1 MGSSPRS
8 TYKNLYQHLQKEFR
22 SGVISLPDD
31 REVLVQ
37 LIYSALLENRPAAVA
52 LEAFETI
59 ENSFID
65 WNELRVSTASELCD
79 LVPTLSNARNSCERL
94 RQTLQVIFQA
104 TYKFDLEEWREK
116 GEEAFRDYLGT
127 IRYVTPFMKSYT
139 VAAVFRRS
147 AVPLDEGA
155 LRVLRLLDL
164 VDVNAENQEVPI
176 GLERVFSKS
185 DTLVFARML
194 HELGAMLMDE
204 TQSARAMRILKAVDP
219 ESAQRTFVPLVDTD
233 DFDPFRINRKLVSL
247 RRNSPMKMSFDA
259 DMDDVEEE
267 DISADDSLEE
277 EIPLENA
284 EETDGAFA
292 HEEAAAPKRKEEKKA
307 KGQKP
312 AEAKAPAETRKPA
325 ETRVSAEVKKPAEP
339 KAPVKAKKP
348 AEVKAPV
355 KAKKPAEPK
364 APVKA
369 KKPAEVKAPVRTK
382 KPAEAKAPVRAKK
395 PAEAKAPV
403 KAKKPAEAK
412 APVKV
417 KKSAEAKA
425 PVKAKKPAEAKAPVK
440 AKKPAEAKAPVKAKK
455 PAEAKAPVKVKK
467 SAAAKSPVKAKKPAP
482 KPAAKAPVQRTL
494 FAKGNAG
501 KKSGGKKK

>member
-1 MGSSPRS
+1 MGSSPRN

-31 REVLVQ
+31 REILVQ
-37 LIYSALLENRPAAVA
+37 LIYSALLENQPAAAA

-65 WNELRVSTASELCD
+65 WNELRVSTAGELCD
-79 LVPTLSNARNSCERL
+79 LIPMLSNARNSCERL

-116 GEEAFRDYLGT
+116 GEEAFRGYLET
-127 IRYVTPFMKSYT
+127 IPYVTPFMRDYT

-164 VDVNAENQEVPI
+164 VDVNAENHEVPV

-185 DTLVFARML
+185 DMLVFARML

-204 TQSARAMRILKAVDP
+204 TQSARAMKLLKAVDP
-219 ESAQRTFVPLVDTD
+219 ESAQRTFVPLVDVAD
-233 DFDPFRINRKLVSL
+233 LDPFRITRELASL

-277 EIPLENA
+277 EIPLENT
-284 EETDGAFA
+284 EETDDTFA
-292 HEEAAAPKRKEEKKA
+292 REETAIPKKSEEKKA
-307 KGQKP
+307 KGQKSGEVNKPAEQKKPAEVKAPAKTKEP
-312 AEAKAPAETRKPA
+312 AEAKAPVKAKKT
-325 ETRVSAEVKKPAEP
+325 AEV

-355 KAKKPAEPK
+355 KAKKPAEVK
-364 APVKA
+364 APVRA
-369 KKPAEVKAPVRTK
+369 KKPAEVKAPVKAKRT
-382 KPAEAKAPVRAKK
+382 AEV
-395 PAEAKAPV
+395 KAPV
-403 KAKKPAEAK
+403 KAKKAAE
-412 APVKV
+412 V
-417 KKSAEAKA
+417 KA
-425 PVKAKKPAEAKAPVK
+425 PVKAKKSAEVKAPVK
-440 AKKPAEAKAPVKAKK
+440 AKKAAEVKAPVKTKK
-455 PAEAKAPVKVKK
+455 A
-467 SAAAKSPVKAKKPAP
+467 AP
-482 KPAAKAPVQRTL
+482 KTAVKAPVQKAPFARRT
-494 FAKGNAG
+494 AQ